1 MILDRLTNGRQYVAL
16 HPGFAAAFET
26 LADPRTAMLPVGRHT
41 IDGERL
47 AIIVGRDPGRGREG
61 ARLEAHRRFIDIQLT
76 VSGQEEIGWLPLA
89 DCLAPTP
96 TGELLAASYGDEPY
110 DAGRDIAFYSARP
123 ETWLALPSG
132 TFAIF
137 FPDDAHAPL
146 AGEGEI
152 VKVVAKVAVD
162 W

>member
-1 MILDRLTNGRQYVAL
+1 MVLDRLTCWQIYQSL
-16 HPGFAAAFET
+16 HGGFADAFRA
-26 LADPRTAMLPVGRHT
+26 LNDPGIASLPAGRHPL
-41 IDGERL
+41 DGERL
-47 AIIVGRDPGRGREG
+47 YLIVGRDTGRGRHG
-61 ARLEAHRRFIDIQLT
+61 ARLESHRRFIDIQLT